1 MVEWTGAE
9 LSAITYLWGKIYVAE
24 IGTQA
29 LKFVFGLFSL
39 WQLVHQC
46 CHYVKPQT
54 GTVMVGLENAVKNNI
69 KQTYLRVDPD
79 NFRVCA
85 FCVASKFG
93 PQVFAPDVQMTWQ
106 TFLAVVVS
114 ALGKQ
119 YH

>member
-1 MVEWTGAE
+1 APHHDAASIKNRYCLKSKIETLYFRLLIAYQWTQRHFQLFGN
-9 LSAITYLWGKIYVAE
+9 LSTNHGR
-24 IGTQA
+24 
-29 LKFVFGLFSL
+29 
-39 WQLVHQC
+39 
-46 CHYVKPQT
+46 
-54 GTVMVGLENAVKNNI
+54 TVMVGLENAVKNNI

-79 NFRVCA
+79 NFRVLSEIVA